1 MQTITMG
8 KVAGSWFRTRKPG
21 KYGDLI
27 LKIIDMKKILM
38 VLLLG
43 FVCTTMFAQEN
54 EGQAKQDGNNL
65 QFIEHKKF
73 IYCELL
79 GRGKL
84 LSSKVNVDIDFGQS
98 VSFWVPD
105 RRYKDENGKPVN
117 FNSMVDAMNFMGTLG
132 WEFVQ
137 AYVVTESNQ
146 NVYHWLLKMEIKE

>member
-1 MQTITMG
+1 
-8 KVAGSWFRTRKPG
+8 
-21 KYGDLI
+21 
-27 LKIIDMKKILM
+27 MKKIFF

-43 FVCTTMFAQEN
+43 FVCTAMFAQEN
-54 EGQAKQDGNNL
+54 VDLSNQEETSFQLVEQ
-65 QFIEHKKF
+65 KKF

-84 LSSKVNVDIDFGQS
+84 LSSKVTVDIDFGQP
-98 VSFWVPD
+98 VSFWAPD
-105 RRYKDENGKPVN
+105 RRYKDENGKAVS

-146 NVYHWLLKMEIKE
+146 NVYHWLLKMELKEKFQ